1 MSKRVEEGANSTCKG
16 GGEVKRPNSTYGQP
30 EFFRLLSSLK
40 ASKELAISDL
50 RNLGENLRLSY
61 NKKIFHY
68 QVLNMLEGLC
78 IMQVSQS

>member
-61 NKKIFHY
+61 NKKILGLPLPSSQYVGGAVHY
-68 QVLNMLEGLC
+68 A
-78 IMQVSQS
+78 S